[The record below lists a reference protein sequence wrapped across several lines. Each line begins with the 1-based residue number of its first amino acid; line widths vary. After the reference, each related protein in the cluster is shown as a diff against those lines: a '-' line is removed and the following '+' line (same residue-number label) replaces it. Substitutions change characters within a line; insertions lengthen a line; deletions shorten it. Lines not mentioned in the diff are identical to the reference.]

1 MLLNHG
7 TILTIGCCHSRIKL
21 TLHIAIKMTAICTW
35 STILKIQRSLF
46 FCNFSNRQSC
56 HRRNRQEYRDRLDPT
71 HIAHGIGPSS
81 QGSQR

>member
-7 TILTIGCCHSRIKL
+7 TILTNGCRHSRIKL
-21 TLHIAIKMTAICTW
+21 TLHIAIKNDRYLHMVNYFQNP
-35 STILKIQRSLF
+35 TIPI
-46 FCNFSNRQSC
+46 FCNFSNHQSR

-71 HIAHGIGPSS
+71 HIAHGIGRSS